1 MSTFVRRKQGNGE
14 VSLAAQVGR
23 KDPFKQTN
31 KKTRR
36 KEKERKRNERIESIN
51 NKKSHLECFFH

>member
-14 VSLAAQVGR
+14 VSLAAQGGR

-31 KKTRR
+31 KKTQRKG
-36 KEKERKRNERIESIN
+36 KEKK
-51 NKKSHLECFFH
+51 

>member
-36 KEKERKRNERIESIN
+36 KEKK
-51 NKKSHLECFFH
+51 